1 MKEFLGQ
8 VAIPVLIGAILVG
21 GVIMLLRWS
30 FAYEKQKALQAVRE
44 TPLYSA
50 SAPTDSVYKFYGK
63 LKAGKPAE
71 LPGKGER
78 VIYGFLSIS
87 AEYGGPDGL
96 VLQDVYCNVSVAE
109 NVYLELA
116 DGTTIPLQIGEPHSF
131 YPCSDDVIN
140 ESKFK
145 LTQEEWLKSAESPD
159 ITVTKIEDDPN
170 TPGQDFM
177 VKYGDLSF
185 TFYHEQLKWINK
197 GVELRKKV
205 LPAGAEVVVVGRL
218 TEAGIAGTPEEPTL
232 IFLGNEAQ
240 VKDKLGQES

>member
-30 FAYEKQKALQAVRE
+30 FAYEKQKALQAVTE

-96 VLQDVYCNVSVAE
+96 VTQNVYCNVSVAE

-131 YPCSDDVIN
+131 YPCDDDVIN

-232 IFLGNEAQ
+232 IFLGSEPEVIAA
-240 VKDKLGQES
+240 LGGED